1 MLIALNVRLLLFIL
15 LYLTL
20 FVFIAAYNIQVADN
34 QSSINQGYND
44 YYTCLIFGKSGC
56 SLSDSV
62 SNYNLVMLKA
72 FAISALGTLLFPLF
86 ISWDII
92 RFWYRL
98 FAAVGV
104 AAWTKNPQGFNS
116 VFSLLAHETTRS
128 GTTGGTNGALSLSI
142 VGEEPP
148 EPNDGKTE
156 DDEVSSVADS
166 KEVDENSSSS
176 E

>member
-20 FVFIAAYNIQVADN
+20 FVFIVAYNIQVADN
-34 QSSINQGYND
+34 QSAINQGYND

-104 AAWTKNPQGFNS
+104 AAWTKNPQAFNA
-116 VFSLLAHETTRS
+116 VFSLLAHETSRS
-128 GTTGGTNGALSLSI
+128 ATTGTGGALSLSI

-156 DDEVSSVADS
+156 EEVSSVADS
-166 KEVDENSSSS
+166 KEVDEKSSSS